1 MLSRLLNFLKIDIWN
16 IQSRHLSGKKYFLLR
31 QLRLVLLAAHGT
43 REDRL
48 QLRASALTFYTLL
61 AIVPI
66 LALAFAIAKGFGFE
80 VLLENRL
87 LKEFSGQEVVMQQVF
102 SFAHNLLERTK
113 GGMMAGIGVIVL
125 FWASINVLS
134 HIEHSLNDIWDI
146 KKSRSIWR
154 KFSDYLSIMV
164 LSPALI
170 ILSGSVTVYVNTQV
184 TTIVQRISFLGFFSP
199 LIFFGLKLV
208 PFVIV
213 WMLFALIYLLMPNTK
228 VRLVSGLIAG
238 FIAGGLFQIL
248 QFTYLHFQ
256 FIIAKYN
263 AIYGSF
269 AALPLF
275 LFWLQFSW
283 LIVLFGAEIS
293 YAHQNINMF
302 EFDQESRRISF
313 GMKKLLG
320 LMISHL
326 IIQRFA
332 EAGAPFTMTQI
343 SSKLEIPIRLVHR
356 IVADLTESGILS
368 EVEMAEPDEPAYQPA
383 VDTSLLS
390 MGYIVDGLEK
400 TGSEKI
406 PILQTK
412 ETAAIAA
419 SLAHFQETIDRSPDN
434 LLLRDLTKA

>member
-1 MLSRLLNFLKIDIWN
+1 MEVGHMLSRLLNFLKIDIWN
-16 IQSRHLSGKKYFLLR
+16 IQSRHLSGKKSFLLR

-66 LALAFAIAKGFGFE
+66 LAMAFAIAKGFGFE

-87 LKEFSGQEVVMQQVF
+87 LKEFPGQEVVMQQVL

-134 HIEHSLNDIWDI
+134 HIEHSLNDIWDV

-238 FIAGGLFQIL
+238 FIAGGLFQVL
-248 QFTYLHFQ
+248 QFTYLNFQ

-293 YAHQNINMF
+293 YAHQNINTF

-320 LMISHL
+320 HDLPPDHPTL
-326 IIQRFA
+326 CRGRDALHHDPDVKQ
-332 EAGAPFTMTQI
+332 AGNPHTVGSQDCGGFNGKRH
-343 SSKLEIPIRLVHR
+343 SFR
-356 IVADLTESGILS
+356 SG
-368 EVEMAEPDEPAYQPA
+368 
-383 VDTSLLS
+383 
-390 MGYIVDGLEK
+390 DGR
-400 TGSEKI
+400 
-406 PILQTK
+406 
-412 ETAAIAA
+412 A
-419 SLAHFQETIDRSPDN
+419 R
-434 LLLRDLTKA
+434 